1 MVIKIGGKSFGYEMA
16 EDNRALKAGSENIFR
31 VKVDNKDFNEL
42 SQLLFNNRLKRESGS
57 LLDADK
63 YNIDYEIN
71 GDVIGTFEECV
82 VIKINYED
90 EVDSNSPIIIDFM
103 FDYISYHKTATKTA
117 PKYTTVDIEVP
128 EGKKLIRTEME
139 FGVLFTYIDD
149 FTIGETVYLYADNNV
164 FKTKIANVL
173 NDDFVEV
180 YIDELNTDVFP
191 FEQISRTLE
200 IIDLTK

>member
-1 MVIKIGGKSFGYEMA
+1 MVIKIGGKSFGSEMA
-16 EDNRALKAGSENIFR
+16 EDSRALKAGSENIFR

-63 YNIDYEIN
+63 YNIDYEID
-71 GDVIGTFEECV
+71 GRVIGTFEECV

-90 EVDSNSPIIIDFM
+90 EADSNSPIIIDFM
-103 FDYISYHKTATKTA
+103 FDYISYHKTATK
-117 PKYTTVDIEVP
+117 YTSIDIEVP
-128 EGKKLIRTEME
+128 EGKKLVRTEME

-149 FTIGETVYLYADNNV
+149 FTIGETVYLYHDNNI
-164 FKTKIANVL
+164 FKTKVINVL
-173 NDDFVEV
+173 EDETLEV
-180 YIDELNTDVFP
+180 YIDNTSSIVVP
-191 FEQISRTLE
+191 IEEVSRTLE

>member
-1 MVIKIGGKSFGYEMA
+1 MVIKIGGKSFGSEMA
-16 EDNRALKAGSENIFR
+16 EDSRALKAGSENIFR

-63 YNIDYEIN
+63 YNIDYEID
-71 GDVIGTFEECV
+71 GRVIGTFEECV

-90 EVDSNSPIIIDFM
+90 EADSNSPIIIDFM
-103 FDYISYHKTATKTA
+103 FDYISYHKTATK
-117 PKYTTVDIEVP
+117 YTSIDIEVP
-128 EGKKLIRTEME
+128 EGKKLVRTEME

-149 FTIGETVYLYADNNV
+149 FTIGETVYLYHDNNV
-164 FKTKIANVL
+164 FKTKVINVL
-173 NDDFVEV
+173 EDETLEV
-180 YIDELNTDVFP
+180 YIDNTSSIVVP
-191 FEQISRTLE
+191 IEEVSRTLE

>member
-16 EDNRALKAGSENIFR
+16 EDSRALKVGSENIFS

-42 SQLLFNNRLKRESGS
+42 SQLLFNNRLKRENES

-63 YNIDYEIN
+63 YNIDYEID
-71 GDVIGTFEECV
+71 GRVIGTFEECV

-90 EVDSNSPIIIDFM
+90 EADFNSPIIIDFM
-103 FDYISYHKTATKTA
+103 FENVSYYKSAS
-117 PKYTTVDIEVP
+117 KYTTVDIEVP

-149 FTIGETVYLYADNNV
+149 FTIGETVYLYHENNV
-164 FKTKIANVL
+164 FKTKVINVL
-173 NDDFVEV
+173 EDETLEV
-180 YIDELNTDVFP
+180 YIDNTSSIVVP
-191 FEQISRTLE
+191 IEEVSRTLE

>member
-16 EDNRALKAGSENIFR
+16 EDSRALKAGSENIFR

-63 YNIDYEIN
+63 YNIDYEID
-71 GDVIGTFEECV
+71 GRVIGTFEECV

-90 EVDSNSPIIIDFM
+90 EADSNSPIIIDFM
-103 FDYISYHKTATKTA
+103 FDYISYHKTATK
-117 PKYTTVDIEVP
+117 YTSIDIEVP
-128 EGKKLIRTEME
+128 EGKKLVRTEME

-149 FTIGETVYLYADNNV
+149 FTIGETVYLYHDNNV
-164 FKTKIANVL
+164 FKTKVINVL
-173 NDDFVEV
+173 EDETLEV
-180 YIDELNTDVFP
+180 YIDNTSSIVVP
-191 FEQISRTLE
+191 IEEVSRTLE

>member
-16 EDNRALKAGSENIFR
+16 EDSRALKVGSENIFS

-42 SQLLFNNRLKRESGS
+42 SQLLFNNRLKRENES

-63 YNIDYEIN
+63 YNIDYEID
-71 GDVIGTFEECV
+71 GRVIGTFEECV

-90 EVDSNSPIIIDFM
+90 EADFNSPIIIDFM
-103 FDYISYHKTATKTA
+103 FENVLYYKSAS
-117 PKYTTVDIEVP
+117 KYTTVDIEVP

-149 FTIGETVYLYADNNV
+149 FIIGETVYLYHENNV
-164 FKTKIANVL
+164 FKTKVINVL
-173 NDDFVEV
+173 EDETLEV
-180 YIDELNTDVFP
+180 YIDNTSSIVVP
-191 FEQISRTLE
+191 IEEVSRTLE